1 MFKTKLI
8 ITITLFVIFL
18 VVTSAIKNETRILEK
33 NISLKFKN

>member
-8 ITITLFVIFL
+8 ITITIFVIFL
-18 VVTSAIKNETRILEK
+18 VFTSAIKNETRIIEK